1 MQDFIKHPQGIQI
14 SVRTFRPL
22 MIFPWTSSIWRQFPL
37 KTAIATVMF
46 KDKTAAA
53 RGHRDIVELLAK
65 VKSGPKISER
75 LFEALEEYAKANEE
89 LVRSYRIYAGH
100 EAEGKVSVEISEKR
114 IH

>member
-1 MQDFIKHPQGIQI
+1 VDVFDLEAVPPQDGDRD
-14 SVRTFRPL
+14 SDE
-22 MIFPWTSSIWRQFPL
+22 
-37 KTAIATVMF
+37 
-46 KDKTAAA
+46 DKMAAE

-75 LFEALEEYAKANEE
+75 LFEAVEEYAKANEE

-100 EAEGKVSVEISEKR
+100 EAEGKVAVEISEKR